1 MRRLFYFLLLG
12 IAIAACS
19 PSSSY
24 RQKLDEVESIIENDP
39 DSAKKL
45 LDKIPSS
52 LLNQEEERAYYNLLL
67 TMAKYKLYMPFDDD
81 SLIRYSIDFYKEN
94 RNADRLAV
102 AYYYEGAIYYEELN
116 KKEYS
121 VQSLKLAEEL
131 ASEGD
136 DELLKNKIYELMQ
149 GINHKLGDYQLSL
162 QYSERLLNSSL
173 KLGDP
178 ELVARSYE
186 HMSNDYL
193 HLGEKGMSDSL
204 IRKSLSYANMCNSR
218 AKGSIYGN
226 YANYLMEGNKYSE
239 AKQYLTKAIQAHPFP
254 NHYIML
260 GKIAKIEG
268 DTLQARLHWE
278 KAMTFD
284 NQRFTIKAYKLLGE
298 MYAEQRNYPLAFQ
311 MMEKADSVK
320 DAWHEQ
326 MRTAQLTEIQHRYD
340 AAILEKAL
348 TERKNLWLTVAV
360 VSLIVLLLALLA
372 VAYLSRKT
380 KEYRGIIDKDIEQI
394 YQAEQ
399 KIELLQ
405 STGKDYEHEVKR
417 LKEQIDRLRETT
429 AMELGLGKNVYD
441 MITGGEMIKDFTKSK
456 EQALINYYAYTFS
469 KQYHGLIL
477 PYRKLT
483 LRLTTY
489 LVMQQMGLD
498 DKRIC
503 ELLNITDST
512 VRNYRH
518 RLRNP
523 E

>member
-1 MRRLFYFLLLG
+1 MMKRLFYYLLLG
-12 IAIAACS
+12 IITACS
-19 PSSSY
+19 LSSNY
-24 RQKLDEVESIIENDP
+24 RQQLAEVEACIEDHP
-39 DSAKKL
+39 DSAKVL
-45 LDKIPSS
+45 LEKIPSS
-52 LLNQEEERAYYNLLL
+52 LLGEEDKALYYLLL
-67 TMAKYKLYMPFDDD
+67 TMANYKLYQSFTDD
-81 SLIRYSIDFYKEN
+81 SLVSFSVSYYESNSNYP
-94 RNADRLAV
+94 RLATS
-102 AYYYEGAIYYEELN
+102 YYYCGAINYEEFG
-116 KKEYS
+116 KKDIAIHY
-121 VQSLKLAEEL
+121 LKKSEEL
-131 ASEGD
+131 AVGGH
-136 DELLKNKIYELMQ
+136 DELLKNKIYEELQ
-149 GINHKLGDYQLSL
+149 NINSKSQNFTLALY
-162 QYSERLLNSSL
+162 YSEKFLQSSVELNDPVLL
-173 KLGDP
+173 
-178 ELVARSYE
+178 ARSY
-186 HMSNDYL
+186 D
-193 HLGEKGMSDSL
+193 HLSCNFLELGQKEKSDSF
-204 IRKSLSYANMCNSR
+204 IQKSLFYIEKCDNR
-218 AKGSIYGN
+218 GKGNLYGD
-226 YANYLMEGNKYSE
+226 YANYLMGGKKYSE

-260 GKIAKIEG
+260 GKISKLEG
-268 DTLQARLHWE
+268 DTLHARLHWE

-298 MYAEQRNYPLAFQ
+298 MYAEQRNYPLAFE

-429 AMELGLGKNVYD
+429 ALELGMGKNVYD

>member
-1 MRRLFYFLLLG
+1 MKRLFYYLLLG
-12 IAIAACS
+12 IITACS
-19 PSSSY
+19 LSSNY
-24 RQKLDEVESIIENDP
+24 RQQLAEVEACIEDHP
-39 DSAKKL
+39 DSAKVL
-45 LDKIPSS
+45 LEKIPSS
-52 LLNQEEERAYYNLLL
+52 LLGEEERALHNLLL
-67 TMAKYKLYMPFDDD
+67 TMVNYKLYKPFTDD
-81 SLIRYSIDFYKEN
+81 SLIKNSVDYYEKKSIDKE
-94 RNADRLAV
+94 RLAN
-102 AYYYEGAIYYEELN
+102 AYYYISAINYDELGQKEQSVN
-116 KKEYS
+116 YLKKAEDLA
-121 VQSLKLAEEL
+121 LKLNN
-131 ASEGD
+131 
-136 DELLKNKIYELMQ
+136 ELLTNKINELFQ
-149 GINHKLGDYQLSL
+149 GINYDCHNYQLAL
-162 QYSERLLNSSL
+162 LYSEKLLKSSE
-173 KLGDP
+173 KLNAP
-178 ELVARSYE
+178 NLLARSYN
-186 HMSNDYL
+186 HLSCNYL
-193 HLGEKGMSDSL
+193 HLGQKGKSDSF
-204 IRKSLSYANMCNSR
+204 IQKSLFYIEKCDNR
-218 AKGSIYGN
+218 GKGNLYGD
-226 YANYLMEGNKYSE
+226 YANYLMGEKKYSE

-260 GKIAKIEG
+260 GKISKLEG
-268 DTLQARLHWE
+268 DTLHARLHWE

-298 MYAEQRNYPLAFQ
+298 MYAEQRNYPLAFE
-311 MMEKADSVK
+311 MLEKADSAN

-429 AMELGLGKNVYD
+429 ALELGLGKSVYD